1 MRPST
6 RTLVLLVIAIVIAIV
21 VTRSRLAFGL

>member
-6 RTLVLLVIAIVIAIV
+6 RTLVLLVIAIVFAIV